1 MRNLSRHRT
10 AAVITSLITLLSAC
24 SKETTDTQI
33 VPSSA
38 SISIAASS
46 SVAAKTMHPS
56 WDADQNGVN
65 DCENDGSCDHTVD
78 YSQPRPDPVATLHQR
93 FAANSKRGPFVF
105 TCASEAAPT
114 FAATF
119 YATEP
124 GTLILEHGQNAAEL
138 QQAPAASGSKYEG
151 PDASFWEHQG
161 EVRIRW
167 GTGLTE
173 LICKTAD

>member
-24 SKETTDTQI
+24 SKETTEPQI
-33 VPSSA
+33 TSSSSA
-38 SISIAASS
+38 M
-46 SVAAKTMHPS
+46 SVAASAVTKTMHPS

-78 YSQPRPDPVATLHQR
+78 YSQPRPDPVAALHQR
-93 FAANSKRGPFVF
+93 FASNAKRGPFEF

-114 FAATF
+114 FTATF

-124 GTLILEHGQNAAEL
+124 GTLILEHSQNAAEL

-167 GTGLTE
+167 GTGLAE